1 MPRPPLIVL
10 ADDLTGAAELAAI
23 AHENGRRAMV
33 FTNVPRDPVDA
44 DVLVFSTDTRLLTAA
59 QAARRVKL
67 FSVAAKQMLP
77 AGIFKKVDSVLR
89 GPVIAEAEAC
99 AKVFGFDRVVLV
111 PANPSLG
118 RIIRN
123 GSYFVDGLP
132 LHHTAFAHDPHH
144 PASSPDVQVLLGLKK
159 KSPPVCFAPADPLP
173 ARGVFV
179 GETGS
184 GHDII
189 RWAQRSDATT
199 LPAGGADFFRAWLN
213 RRSGLRRRQVPHRL
227 PAGPALLLHGT
238 TSTVVQ
244 SGALLF
250 SGRRPP
256 SKNAVAEALRRGKS
270 AIVAASQSTA
280 RDSKSHHPIAAGFA
294 QLVRALQRADEFRH
308 LLITGGATAGAV
320 LSELGWSGFEVSHV
334 WGSGAVTLR
343 PTAAPD
349 FAVTL
354 KPGSY
359 PWPAKLRRA
368 VPRIFPS

>member
-256 SKNAVAEALRRGKS
+256 SKNAVAEALRRGGS